1 LNMRGRRPL
10 PTAIKEL
17 TGNPGKRPL
26 NLDEPQPPKIIPKC
40 PKHLDENARKEW
52 RRISLEL
59 HRLNLLT
66 IVDRAALAAYCQA
79 WGRWVEAEANI
90 QRFGAVIKT
99 PKGLPLV
106 NPYLRIAERAIDQ
119 MRKFLVEFGMTPSS
133 RSRIKGSDPEGGG
146 SSPLQKMLRAREQR
160 RLADHPQPSSVN

>member
-1 LNMRGRRPL
+1 MAPYLAGAAPADHPNKRKTGACRGP
-10 PTAIKEL
+10 
-17 TGNPGKRPL
+17 
-26 NLDEPQPPKIIPKC
+26 
-40 PKHLDENARKEW
+40 
-52 RRISLEL
+52 
-59 HRLNLLT
+59 RLNLLT

-119 MRKFLVEFGMTPSS
+119 MRKFLVEFGMANRYLLTVLIANCCFPIISGTVTNSYPSA
-133 RSRIKGSDPEGGG
+133 
-146 SSPLQKMLRAREQR
+146 L
-160 RLADHPQPSSVN
+160 